1 MECNDIIKSKHSRKE
16 PLKNCYLEII
26 NFTKADLSYVDFSNS
41 TLSDVKFSKCD
52 CIETV

>member
-1 MECNDIIKSKHSRKE
+1 MD
-16 PLKNCYLEII
+16 
-26 NFTKADLSYVDFSNS
+26 FTKADLSYVDFSNS